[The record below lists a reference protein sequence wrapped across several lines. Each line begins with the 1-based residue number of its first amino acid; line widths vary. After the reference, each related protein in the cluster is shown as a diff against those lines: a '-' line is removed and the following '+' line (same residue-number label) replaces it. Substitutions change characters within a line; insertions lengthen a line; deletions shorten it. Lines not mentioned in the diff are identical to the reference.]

1 MSPARRLFVLA
12 GFTLM
17 VAGIVLLLSQEEE
30 IFVALSVLGFVVV
43 VAAVPRLERGEAG
56 AAPATSVQPAPAVE
70 PPTGT
75 QPPTG
80 DVTVVSGEPTLEHP
94 AVADPEAFGDGQEP
108 RPEPSEPPAPAPEP
122 EPAEPVPAEKT
133 PEPAPAEP
141 ESEPAEPELAEPAP
155 AFPAPERW
163 GSWRPPADAQG
174 APGSARPR
182 ARTVAVAG
190 AAVTAAAALWAWRRA
205 RR

>member
-1 MSPARRLFVLA
+1 VSPARRLIILA

-30 IFVALSVLGFVVV
+30 VFVALSVLGFVVV
-43 VAAVPRLERGEAG
+43 VAAVPRLERGGAG
-56 AAPATSVQPAPAVE
+56 AAPATGVQPAAAVE

-75 QPPTG
+75 DSSTG

-94 AVADPEAFGDGQEP
+94 AVADSEAFGDGQEP
-108 RPEPSEPPAPAPEP
+108 RPELSEPPAPAPEP
-122 EPAEPVPAEKT
+122 EPDEPVPAETT

-141 ESEPAEPELAEPAP
+141 EPAEPAEPAP

-163 GSWRPPADAQG
+163 GSWRPPADAPG
-174 APGSARPR
+174 ATGSARPR